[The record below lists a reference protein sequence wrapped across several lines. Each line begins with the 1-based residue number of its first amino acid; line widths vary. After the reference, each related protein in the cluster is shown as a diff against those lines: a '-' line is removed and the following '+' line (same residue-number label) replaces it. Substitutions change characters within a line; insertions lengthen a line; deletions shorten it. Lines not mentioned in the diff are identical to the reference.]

1 MAIKN
6 RKKLLILAL
15 LIFNT
20 LFWLSIASKKKAACN
35 SSFWHCSVEANADSD
50 TRADARTRERERE
63 REEMAVGVLALQ
75 GSFREHIAC
84 EFCFSVF
91 SFYKEIQRKFYFLVV
106 SCFCWSLWNFVA
118 SFRNSWVRII
128 VLEAAHICGKENL
141 SSSNS
146 NGSTDGC
153 NHVLQVS
160 KGVCMGGRSGFK

>member
-20 LFWLSIASKKKAACN
+20 PFWLSIARKIKGCN

-63 REEMAVGVLALQ
+63 REREEMAVGVLALQ

-84 EFCFSVF
+84 EFCFS
-91 SFYKEIQRKFYFLVV
+91 FYKEIQRKSNFCC
-106 SCFCWSLWNFVA
+106 CFMLL
-118 SFRNSWVRII
+118 
-128 VLEAAHICGKENL
+128 LESVEFCRK
-141 SSSNS
+141 
-146 NGSTDGC
+146 
-153 NHVLQVS
+153 
-160 KGVCMGGRSGFK
+160 F